1 MKASEINDCL
11 FLKILK
17 NVNMSSMHQICDN
30 CIKYLSK
37 L

>member
-1 MKASEINDCL
+1 MKTFEINDCL
-11 FLKILK
+11 YLKILK
-17 NVNMSSMHQICDN
+17 NVNTSSMHQICDN